1 MGESGDVREAWEYAE
16 TGGVHRWH
24 WPQVV
29 ALTLA
34 AALLWSILMYL
45 LSLVVGRVV

>member
-1 MGESGDVREAWEYAE
+1 MGDRGDSREAWEYAE

-29 ALTLA
+29 AVTIA
-34 AALLWSILMYL
+34 AALVWSALMYL
-45 LSLVVGRVV
+45 LTIVVGQVV